1 MRCRAGKVCSGGD
14 NGSSVPALRK
24 LMEDPAKRAGVPLC
38 MLAAGRGTLHRSF
51 GQAELENGE
60 KSL

>member
-1 MRCRAGKVCSGGD
+1 MCSGGD
-14 NGSSVPALRK
+14 AGSSVPALRK
-24 LMEDPAKRAGVPLC
+24 LMEDPAKRAEVPLF
-38 MLAAGRGTLHRSF
+38 MPVAGRGTLHQSF